1 MRPVGDDLCDN
12 NASVWR
18 LLSKHGQICGQTRLS
33 CRCCDP
39 IELSRHNRARYV
51 EAAKTGVDLMRK
63 ALVATLAVAL
73 GGIAA
78 SAAAQTYPSRPI
90 TFIEPFSAG
99 GPSDAVARVVAQAMG
114 QTLGQS
120 VVVENVTG
128 AAGTIAA
135 ARLARAAPDG
145 YTIGMATW
153 STHVVSPVVYHPSYN
168 VYKDFAPVAL
178 LTETPLVLVANKKT
192 PADNLRGLIA
202 WLKANPNTAFQG
214 VAGGTD
220 QVIGFLFQMRT
231 GTKFQT
237 VPYRGLRLA
246 MEDLVA
252 GRINLMFDQPSD
264 VLPQIQAGTIKAYA
278 VTAKHRLTL
287 APDIPTVDEA
297 GLSGLYLT
305 PWQSIW
311 APRGTPANA
320 ITKLNAAAVAA
331 LADPTVRKRLTDL
344 AQEVVPRDRQ
354 TPSALGYYY
363 TAETGKWWPVIK
375 AAGIKQ
381 E

>member
-1 MRPVGDDLCDN
+1 MRN
-12 NASVWR
+12 
-18 LLSKHGQICGQTRLS
+18 
-33 CRCCDP
+33 
-39 IELSRHNRARYV
+39 
-51 EAAKTGVDLMRK
+51 
-63 ALVATLAVAL
+63 AL
-73 GGIAA
+73 GAMLAAVLWGFAA
-78 SAAAQTYPSRPI
+78 SAVAQTYPSRPI
-90 TFIEPFSAG
+90 TFIEPFAAG
-99 GPSDAVARVVAQAMG
+99 GPSDAVARVVAQAMS

-120 VVVENVTG
+120 VVVENITG

-168 VYKDFAPVAL
+168 VFKDFAPVAL
-178 LTETPLVLVANKKT
+178 LTETPLMLVANKKV

-202 WLKANPNTAFQG
+202 WLKANPGTAFQG

-237 VPYRGLRLA
+237 VPYRGLQLA
-246 MEDLVA
+246 MQDLVA
-252 GRINLMFDQPSD
+252 GRIDLLFDQPSD
-264 VLPQIQAGTIKAYA
+264 ALPQIQAGTIKAYA
-278 VTAKHRLTL
+278 VTAKRRLTL

-311 APRGTPANA
+311 APHGTPAAA
-320 ITKLNAAAVAA
+320 IAKLNTAAVAA
-331 LADPTVRKRLTDL
+331 LADPDVRKRLGDL

-363 TAETGKWWPVIK
+363 TAETDKWWPVIK
-375 AAGIKQ
+375 AAGLKQ

>member
-1 MRPVGDDLCDN
+1 
-12 NASVWR
+12 
-18 LLSKHGQICGQTRLS
+18 
-33 CRCCDP
+33 
-39 IELSRHNRARYV
+39 
-51 EAAKTGVDLMRK
+51 MRK
-63 ALVATLAVAL
+63 AFVAMLAAAL
-73 GGIAA
+73 AGCAA

-90 TFIEPFSAG
+90 TFIEPFAAG
-99 GPSDAVARVVAQAMG
+99 GPSDAVARVVGQAMAPV
-114 QTLGQS
+114 LGQS
-120 VVVENVTG
+120 VVIENVTG

-135 ARLARAAPDG
+135 ARLAHAAPDG

-153 STHVVSPVVYHPSYN
+153 STHVVSPVVYRPSYN
-168 VYKDFAPVAL
+168 VFKDFAPVAL
-178 LTETPLVLVANKKT
+178 LTETPLVLVANTKKI
-192 PADNLRGLIA
+192 PANDLHGLIA
-202 WLKANPNTAFQG
+202 WLKAHPNTAFQG

-220 QVIGFLFQMRT
+220 QVIGFLFQKRT

-237 VPYRGLRLA
+237 VPYRGLKLA

-252 GRINLMFDQPSD
+252 GRIDMLFDQPSD
-264 VLPQIQAGTIKAYA
+264 VLPQIKAGTVRAYA
-278 VTAKHRLTL
+278 VTARRRLTI

-311 APRGTPANA
+311 APHGTPAAA

-331 LADPTVRKRLTDL
+331 LANPDVRKRLADL

-363 TAETGKWWPVIK
+363 TAEVDKWWPVIRGAGLK
-375 AAGIKQ
+375 A

>member
-1 MRPVGDDLCDN
+1 MRI
-12 NASVWR
+12 AR
-18 LLSKHGQICGQTRLS
+18 AALL
-33 CRCCDP
+33 
-39 IELSRHNRARYV
+39 
-51 EAAKTGVDLMRK
+51 AA
-63 ALVATLAVAL
+63 ALAVVAT
-73 GGIAA
+73 

-99 GPSDAVARVVAQAMG
+99 GPSDAVARIVAQAMA
-114 QTLGQS
+114 QSLGQS
-120 VVVENVTG
+120 VVVENITG

-153 STHVVSPVVYHPSYN
+153 STHVVSPVVYHPSYS
-168 VYKDFAPVAL
+168 VFKDFAPVAL
-178 LTETPLVLVANKKT
+178 LTETPLVLVASKKI

-202 WLKANPNTAFQG
+202 WLKANPNTALQG
-214 VAGGTD
+214 IAGGTD

-237 VPYRGLRLA
+237 VPYRGLALA
-246 MEDLVA
+246 MQDLVA
-252 GRINLMFDQPSD
+252 GRIDLLFDQPAD
-264 VLPQIQAGTIKAYA
+264 VLPQIQAGTVKAYA
-278 VTAKHRLTL
+278 VTAKRRLTV

-311 APRGTPANA
+311 APHGTPAAA
-320 ITKLNAAAVAA
+320 IAKLNAAAVAA
-331 LADPTVRKRLTDL
+331 LADPVVRKRLGDL

-363 TAETGKWWPVIK
+363 TAEIDKWWPVIK
-375 AAGIKQ
+375 AAGLKA

>member
-1 MRPVGDDLCDN
+1 M
-12 NASVWR
+12 
-18 LLSKHGQICGQTRLS
+18 
-33 CRCCDP
+33 
-39 IELSRHNRARYV
+39 
-51 EAAKTGVDLMRK
+51 
-63 ALVATLAVAL
+63 
-73 GGIAA
+73 
-78 SAAAQTYPSRPI
+78 AQS
-90 TFIEPFSAG
+90 
-99 GPSDAVARVVAQAMG
+99 
-114 QTLGQS
+114 LGQS
-120 VVVENVTG
+120 VVVENITG

-168 VYKDFAPVAL
+168 VFKDFAPVAL
-178 LTETPLVLVANKKT
+178 LTETPLVLVANKKI
-192 PADNLRGLIA
+192 PAENLRGLIA
-202 WLKANPNTAFQG
+202 WLKANPDTAFQG

-237 VPYRGLRLA
+237 VPYRGLALA
-246 MEDLVA
+246 MQDLVG
-252 GRINLMFDQPSD
+252 GRIDLLFDQPSD
-264 VLPQIQAGTIKAYA
+264 ALPQIRAGTIKSYA
-278 VTAKHRLTL
+278 VTAKRRLTI

-311 APRGTPANA
+311 APHGTPGAA
-320 ITKLNAAAVAA
+320 IAKLNAAAVSA
-331 LADPTVRKRLTDL
+331 LADPDVRKRLADL
-344 AQEVVPRDRQ
+344 GQEVVPRDRQ

-363 TAETGKWWPVIK
+363 TAETDKWWPVIK
-375 AAGIKQ
+375 AAGLKA

>member
-1 MRPVGDDLCDN
+1 MRI
-12 NASVWR
+12 A
-18 LLSKHGQICGQTRLS
+18 
-33 CRCCDP
+33 
-39 IELSRHNRARYV
+39 RAAML
-51 EAAKTGVDLMRK
+51 AA
-63 ALVATLAVAL
+63 ALAVVAT
-73 GGIAA
+73 

-99 GPSDAVARVVAQAMG
+99 GPSDAVARIVAQAMA
-114 QTLGQS
+114 QSLGQS
-120 VVVENVTG
+120 VVVENITG

-153 STHVVSPVVYHPSYN
+153 SSHVVSPVVYHPSYS
-168 VYKDFAPVAL
+168 VFKDFAPVAL
-178 LTETPLVLVANKKT
+178 LTETPLVLVASKKI

-214 VAGGTD
+214 IAGGTD

-237 VPYRGLRLA
+237 VPYRGLALA
-246 MEDLVA
+246 MQDLVG
-252 GRINLMFDQPSD
+252 GRIDLLFDQPAD
-264 VLPQIQAGTIKAYA
+264 ALPQIQAGTVKAYA
-278 VTAKHRLTL
+278 VTAKRRLTV

-311 APRGTPANA
+311 APHGTPAAA
-320 ITKLNAAAVAA
+320 IAKLNAAAVAA
-331 LADPTVRKRLTDL
+331 LADPDVRKRLGDL

-363 TAETGKWWPVIK
+363 TAEIDKWWPVIK
-375 AAGIKQ
+375 AAGLKA

>member
-1 MRPVGDDLCDN
+1 MHIAR
-12 NASVWR
+12 AA
-18 LLSKHGQICGQTRLS
+18 LL
-33 CRCCDP
+33 
-39 IELSRHNRARYV
+39 
-51 EAAKTGVDLMRK
+51 AA
-63 ALVATLAVAL
+63 ALAVVAT
-73 GGIAA
+73 

-99 GPSDAVARVVAQAMG
+99 GPSDAVARIVAQAMA
-114 QTLGQS
+114 QSLGQS
-120 VVVENVTG
+120 VVVENITG

-153 STHVVSPVVYHPSYN
+153 STHVVSPVVYHPSYS
-168 VYKDFAPVAL
+168 VFKDFAPVAL
-178 LTETPLVLVANKKT
+178 LTETPLVLVASKKI

-202 WLKANPNTAFQG
+202 WLKANPNTALQG
-214 VAGGTD
+214 IAGGTD

-237 VPYRGLRLA
+237 VPYRGLALA
-246 MEDLVA
+246 MQDLVA
-252 GRINLMFDQPSD
+252 GRIDLLFDQPAD
-264 VLPQIQAGTIKAYA
+264 VLPQIQAGTVKAYA
-278 VTAKHRLTL
+278 VTAKRRLTV

-311 APRGTPANA
+311 APHGTPAAA
-320 ITKLNAAAVAA
+320 IAKLNAAAVAA
-331 LADPTVRKRLTDL
+331 LADPVVRKRLGDL

-363 TAETGKWWPVIK
+363 TAEIDKWWPVIK
-375 AAGIKQ
+375 AAGLKA

>member
-1 MRPVGDDLCDN
+1 MRI
-12 NASVWR
+12 A
-18 LLSKHGQICGQTRLS
+18 
-33 CRCCDP
+33 
-39 IELSRHNRARYV
+39 RAAML
-51 EAAKTGVDLMRK
+51 AA
-63 ALVATLAVAL
+63 ALAVVAT
-73 GGIAA
+73 

-99 GPSDAVARVVAQAMG
+99 GPSDAVARVVAQAMA
-114 QTLGQS
+114 QSLGQS
-120 VVVENVTG
+120 VVVENITG

-153 STHVVSPVVYHPSYN
+153 STHVVSPVVYHPSYS
-168 VYKDFAPVAL
+168 VFKDFAPVAL
-178 LTETPLVLVANKKT
+178 LTETPLVLVASKKI

-214 VAGGTD
+214 IAGGTD

-237 VPYRGLRLA
+237 VPYRGLALA
-246 MEDLVA
+246 MQDLVA
-252 GRINLMFDQPSD
+252 GRIDLLFDQPAD
-264 VLPQIQAGTIKAYA
+264 VLPQINAGTVKAYA
-278 VTAKHRLTL
+278 VTAKRRLTV

-311 APRGTPANA
+311 APHGTPAAA
-320 ITKLNAAAVAA
+320 IAKLNAAAVAA
-331 LADPTVRKRLTDL
+331 LADPVVRKRLGDL

-363 TAETGKWWPVIK
+363 TAEIDKWWPVIK
-375 AAGIKQ
+375 AAGLKA

>member
-1 MRPVGDDLCDN
+1 MRI
-12 NASVWR
+12 A
-18 LLSKHGQICGQTRLS
+18 
-33 CRCCDP
+33 
-39 IELSRHNRARYV
+39 RAAML
-51 EAAKTGVDLMRK
+51 AA
-63 ALVATLAVAL
+63 ALAVVAT
-73 GGIAA
+73 

-99 GPSDAVARVVAQAMG
+99 GPSDAVARVVAQAMA
-114 QTLGQS
+114 QSLGQS
-120 VVVENVTG
+120 VVVENITG

-153 STHVVSPVVYHPSYN
+153 STHVVSPVVYHPSYS
-168 VYKDFAPVAL
+168 VFKDFAPVAL
-178 LTETPLVLVANKKT
+178 LTETPLVLVASKKI

-214 VAGGTD
+214 IAGGTD

-237 VPYRGLRLA
+237 VPYRGLALA
-246 MEDLVA
+246 MQDLVG
-252 GRINLMFDQPSD
+252 GRIDLLFDQPAD
-264 VLPQIQAGTIKAYA
+264 ALPQIQAGTVKAYA
-278 VTAKHRLTL
+278 VTAKRRLTV

-311 APRGTPANA
+311 APHGTPAAA
-320 ITKLNAAAVAA
+320 IAKLNAAAVAA
-331 LADPTVRKRLTDL
+331 LADPDVRKRLGDL

-363 TAETGKWWPVIK
+363 TAEIDKWWPVIK
-375 AAGIKQ
+375 AAGLKA

>member
-1 MRPVGDDLCDN
+1 MRI
-12 NASVWR
+12 A
-18 LLSKHGQICGQTRLS
+18 
-33 CRCCDP
+33 
-39 IELSRHNRARYV
+39 RAAML
-51 EAAKTGVDLMRK
+51 AA
-63 ALVATLAVAL
+63 ALAVVAT
-73 GGIAA
+73 

-99 GPSDAVARVVAQAMG
+99 GPSDAVARIVAQAMA
-114 QTLGQS
+114 QSLGQS
-120 VVVENVTG
+120 VVVENITG

-153 STHVVSPVVYHPSYN
+153 STHVVSPVVYHPSYS
-168 VYKDFAPVAL
+168 VFKDFAPVAL
-178 LTETPLVLVANKKT
+178 LTETPLVLVASKKI

-202 WLKANPNTAFQG
+202 WLKANPNTALQG
-214 VAGGTD
+214 IAGGTD

-237 VPYRGLRLA
+237 VPYRGLALA
-246 MEDLVA
+246 MQDLVA
-252 GRINLMFDQPSD
+252 GRIDLLFDQPAD
-264 VLPQIQAGTIKAYA
+264 VLPQIHAGTVKAYA
-278 VTAKHRLTL
+278 VTAKRRLTV

-311 APRGTPANA
+311 APHGTPAAA
-320 ITKLNAAAVAA
+320 IAKLNAAAVAA
-331 LADPTVRKRLTDL
+331 LADPDVRKRLGDL

-363 TAETGKWWPVIK
+363 TAEIDKWWPVIK
-375 AAGIKQ
+375 AAGLKA

>member
-1 MRPVGDDLCDN
+1 MRI
-12 NASVWR
+12 A
-18 LLSKHGQICGQTRLS
+18 
-33 CRCCDP
+33 
-39 IELSRHNRARYV
+39 RAAML
-51 EAAKTGVDLMRK
+51 AA
-63 ALVATLAVAL
+63 ALAVVAT
-73 GGIAA
+73 

-99 GPSDAVARVVAQAMG
+99 GPSDAVARIVAQAMA
-114 QTLGQS
+114 QSLGQS
-120 VVVENVTG
+120 VVVENITG

-153 STHVVSPVVYHPSYN
+153 STHVVSPVVYHPSYS
-168 VYKDFAPVAL
+168 VFKDFAPVAL
-178 LTETPLVLVANKKT
+178 LTETPLVLVASKKI

-214 VAGGTD
+214 IAGGTD

-237 VPYRGLRLA
+237 VPYRGLALA
-246 MEDLVA
+246 MQDLVA
-252 GRINLMFDQPSD
+252 GRIDLLFDQPAD
-264 VLPQIQAGTIKAYA
+264 ALPQIQAGTVKAYA
-278 VTAKHRLTL
+278 VTAKRRLTV

-311 APRGTPANA
+311 APHGTPAAA
-320 ITKLNAAAVAA
+320 IAKLNAAAVAA
-331 LADPTVRKRLTDL
+331 LADPDVRKRLGDL

-363 TAETGKWWPVIK
+363 TAEIDKWWPVIK
-375 AAGIKQ
+375 AAGLKA

>member
-1 MRPVGDDLCDN
+1 MHIAR
-12 NASVWR
+12 AA
-18 LLSKHGQICGQTRLS
+18 LL
-33 CRCCDP
+33 
-39 IELSRHNRARYV
+39 
-51 EAAKTGVDLMRK
+51 AA
-63 ALVATLAVAL
+63 ALAVVAT
-73 GGIAA
+73 

-99 GPSDAVARVVAQAMG
+99 GPSDAVARIVTQAMA
-114 QTLGQS
+114 QSLGQS
-120 VVVENVTG
+120 VVVENITG

-153 STHVVSPVVYHPSYN
+153 STHVVSPVVYHPSYS
-168 VYKDFAPVAL
+168 VFKDFAPVAL
-178 LTETPLVLVANKKT
+178 LTETPLVLVASKKI

-202 WLKANPNTAFQG
+202 WLKANPNTALQG
-214 VAGGTD
+214 TAGGTD

-237 VPYRGLRLA
+237 VPYRGLALA
-246 MEDLVA
+246 MQDLVA
-252 GRINLMFDQPSD
+252 GRIDLLFDQPAD
-264 VLPQIQAGTIKAYA
+264 VLPQINAGTVKAYA
-278 VTAKHRLTL
+278 VTAKRRLTV

-311 APRGTPANA
+311 APHGTPAAA
-320 ITKLNAAAVAA
+320 IAKLNAAAVAA
-331 LADPTVRKRLTDL
+331 LADPVVRKRLGDL

-363 TAETGKWWPVIK
+363 TAEIDKWWPVIK
-375 AAGIKQ
+375 AAGLKA

>member
-1 MRPVGDDLCDN
+1 MHIAR
-12 NASVWR
+12 AA
-18 LLSKHGQICGQTRLS
+18 LL
-33 CRCCDP
+33 
-39 IELSRHNRARYV
+39 
-51 EAAKTGVDLMRK
+51 AA
-63 ALVATLAVAL
+63 ALAVVAT
-73 GGIAA
+73 

-99 GPSDAVARVVAQAMG
+99 GPSDAVARIVTQAMA
-114 QTLGQS
+114 QSLGQS
-120 VVVENVTG
+120 VVVENITG

-153 STHVVSPVVYHPSYN
+153 STHVVSPVVYHPSYS
-168 VYKDFAPVAL
+168 VFKDFAPVAL
-178 LTETPLVLVANKKT
+178 LTETPLVLVASKKI

-202 WLKANPNTAFQG
+202 WLKANPNTALQG
-214 VAGGTD
+214 TAGGTD

-237 VPYRGLRLA
+237 VPYRGLALA
-246 MEDLVA
+246 MQDLVA
-252 GRINLMFDQPSD
+252 GRIDLLFDQPAD
-264 VLPQIQAGTIKAYA
+264 VLPQINAGTVKAYA
-278 VTAKHRLTL
+278 VTAKRRLTV
-287 APDIPTVDEA
+287 APNIPTVDEA

-311 APRGTPANA
+311 APHGTPAAA
-320 ITKLNAAAVAA
+320 IAKLNAAAVAA
-331 LADPTVRKRLTDL
+331 LADPVVRKRLGDL

-363 TAETGKWWPVIK
+363 TAEIDKWWPVIK
-375 AAGIKQ
+375 AAGLKA

>member
-1 MRPVGDDLCDN
+1 MRI
-12 NASVWR
+12 AR
-18 LLSKHGQICGQTRLS
+18 AALL
-33 CRCCDP
+33 
-39 IELSRHNRARYV
+39 
-51 EAAKTGVDLMRK
+51 AA
-63 ALVATLAVAL
+63 ALAVVAT
-73 GGIAA
+73 

-99 GPSDAVARVVAQAMG
+99 GPSDAVARIVAQAMA
-114 QTLGQS
+114 QSLGKS
-120 VVVENVTG
+120 VVVENITG

-153 STHVVSPVVYHPSYN
+153 STHVVSPVVYHPSYS
-168 VYKDFAPVAL
+168 VFKDFAPVAL
-178 LTETPLVLVANKKT
+178 LTETPLVLVASKKI

-202 WLKANPNTAFQG
+202 WFKANPNTALQG
-214 VAGGTD
+214 IAGGTD

-237 VPYRGLRLA
+237 VPYRGLALA
-246 MEDLVA
+246 MQDLVA
-252 GRINLMFDQPSD
+252 GRIDLLFDQPAD
-264 VLPQIQAGTIKAYA
+264 VLPQIKAGTVKAYA
-278 VTAKHRLTL
+278 VTAKRRLTV

-311 APRGTPANA
+311 APHGTPAAA
-320 ITKLNAAAVAA
+320 IAKLNAAAVAA
-331 LADPTVRKRLTDL
+331 LADPDVRKRLGDL

-363 TAETGKWWPVIK
+363 TAEIDKWWPVIK
-375 AAGIKQ
+375 AAGLKA

>member
-1 MRPVGDDLCDN
+1 MRI
-12 NASVWR
+12 AR
-18 LLSKHGQICGQTRLS
+18 AALL
-33 CRCCDP
+33 
-39 IELSRHNRARYV
+39 
-51 EAAKTGVDLMRK
+51 AA
-63 ALVATLAVAL
+63 ALAVVAT
-73 GGIAA
+73 

-99 GPSDAVARVVAQAMG
+99 GPSDAVARIVAQAMA
-114 QTLGQS
+114 QSLGQS
-120 VVVENVTG
+120 VVVENITG

-153 STHVVSPVVYHPSYN
+153 STHVVSPVVYHPSYS
-168 VYKDFAPVAL
+168 VFKDFAPVAL
-178 LTETPLVLVANKKT
+178 LTETPLVLVASKKI

-202 WLKANPNTAFQG
+202 WLKANPNTALQG
-214 VAGGTD
+214 IAGGTD

-237 VPYRGLRLA
+237 VPYRGLALA
-246 MEDLVA
+246 MQDLVA
-252 GRINLMFDQPSD
+252 GRIDLLFDQPAD
-264 VLPQIQAGTIKAYA
+264 VLPQIQAGTVKAYA
-278 VTAKHRLTL
+278 VTAKRRLTV

-311 APRGTPANA
+311 APHGTPAAA
-320 ITKLNAAAVAA
+320 IAKLNAAAVAA
-331 LADPTVRKRLTDL
+331 LADPDVRKRLGDL

-363 TAETGKWWPVIK
+363 TAEIDKWWPVIK
-375 AAGIKQ
+375 AAGLKA

>member
-1 MRPVGDDLCDN
+1 ML
-12 NASVWR
+12 
-18 LLSKHGQICGQTRLS
+18 
-33 CRCCDP
+33 
-39 IELSRHNRARYV
+39 
-51 EAAKTGVDLMRK
+51 AA
-63 ALVATLAVAL
+63 ALAVVAT
-73 GGIAA
+73 

-99 GPSDAVARVVAQAMG
+99 GPSDAVARIVAQAMA
-114 QTLGQS
+114 QSLGQS
-120 VVVENVTG
+120 VVVENITG

-153 STHVVSPVVYHPSYN
+153 STHVVSPVVYHPSYS
-168 VYKDFAPVAL
+168 VFKDFAPVAL
-178 LTETPLVLVANKKT
+178 LTETPLVLVASKKI

-202 WLKANPNTAFQG
+202 WLKANPNTALQG
-214 VAGGTD
+214 IAGGTD

-237 VPYRGLRLA
+237 VPYRGLALA
-246 MEDLVA
+246 MQDLVA
-252 GRINLMFDQPSD
+252 GRIDLLFDQPAD
-264 VLPQIQAGTIKAYA
+264 VLPQIKAGTVKAYA
-278 VTAKHRLTL
+278 VTAKRRLTV
-287 APDIPTVDEA
+287 APEIPTVDEA

-311 APRGTPANA
+311 APHGTPAAA
-320 ITKLNAAAVAA
+320 IAKLNAAAVAA
-331 LADPTVRKRLTDL
+331 LADPDVRKRLGDL

-363 TAETGKWWPVIK
+363 TAEIDKWWPVIK
-375 AAGIKQ
+375 AAGLKA

>member
-1 MRPVGDDLCDN
+1 MRI
-12 NASVWR
+12 AR
-18 LLSKHGQICGQTRLS
+18 AALL
-33 CRCCDP
+33 
-39 IELSRHNRARYV
+39 
-51 EAAKTGVDLMRK
+51 AA
-63 ALVATLAVAL
+63 ALAVVAT
-73 GGIAA
+73 

-99 GPSDAVARVVAQAMG
+99 GPSDAVARIVAQAMAKS
-114 QTLGQS
+114 LGQS
-120 VVVENVTG
+120 VVVENITG

-153 STHVVSPVVYHPSYN
+153 STHVVSPVVYHPSYS
-168 VYKDFAPVAL
+168 VFKDFAPVAL
-178 LTETPLVLVANKKT
+178 LTETPLVLVASKKI

-202 WLKANPNTAFQG
+202 WLKANPNTALQG
-214 VAGGTD
+214 IAGGTD

-237 VPYRGLRLA
+237 VPYRGLALA
-246 MEDLVA
+246 MQDLVA
-252 GRINLMFDQPSD
+252 GRIDLLFDQPAD
-264 VLPQIQAGTIKAYA
+264 ALPQIQAGTVKAYA
-278 VTAKHRLTL
+278 VTAKRRLTV

-311 APRGTPANA
+311 APHGTPAAA
-320 ITKLNAAAVAA
+320 IAKLNAAAVAA
-331 LADPTVRKRLTDL
+331 LADPDVRKRLGDL

-363 TAETGKWWPVIK
+363 TAEIDKWWPVIK
-375 AAGIKQ
+375 AAGLKA

>member
-1 MRPVGDDLCDN
+1 MRI
-12 NASVWR
+12 A
-18 LLSKHGQICGQTRLS
+18 
-33 CRCCDP
+33 
-39 IELSRHNRARYV
+39 RAAML
-51 EAAKTGVDLMRK
+51 AA
-63 ALVATLAVAL
+63 ALAVV
-73 GGIAA
+73 AA

-99 GPSDAVARVVAQAMG
+99 GPSDAVARIVAQAMA
-114 QTLGQS
+114 QSLGQS
-120 VVVENVTG
+120 VVVENITG

-153 STHVVSPVVYHPSYN
+153 STHVVSPVVYHPSYS
-168 VYKDFAPVAL
+168 VFKDFAPVAL
-178 LTETPLVLVANKKT
+178 LTETPLVLVASKKI

-202 WLKANPNTAFQG
+202 WLKANPNTALQG
-214 VAGGTD
+214 IAGGTD

-237 VPYRGLRLA
+237 VPYRGLALA
-246 MEDLVA
+246 MQDLVA
-252 GRINLMFDQPSD
+252 GRIDLLFDQPAD
-264 VLPQIQAGTIKAYA
+264 ALPQIQAGTVKAYA
-278 VTAKHRLTL
+278 VTAKRCLTV

-311 APRGTPANA
+311 APHGTPAAA
-320 ITKLNAAAVAA
+320 IAKLNAAAVAA
-331 LADPTVRKRLTDL
+331 LADPDVRKRLGDL

-363 TAETGKWWPVIK
+363 TAEIDKWWPVIK
-375 AAGIKQ
+375 AAGLKA

>member
-1 MRPVGDDLCDN
+1 MRI
-12 NASVWR
+12 AR
-18 LLSKHGQICGQTRLS
+18 AALL
-33 CRCCDP
+33 
-39 IELSRHNRARYV
+39 
-51 EAAKTGVDLMRK
+51 AA
-63 ALVATLAVAL
+63 ALAVVAT
-73 GGIAA
+73 

-99 GPSDAVARVVAQAMG
+99 GPSDAVARIVAQAMAKS
-114 QTLGQS
+114 LGQS
-120 VVVENVTG
+120 VVVENITG

-153 STHVVSPVVYHPSYN
+153 STHVVSPVVYHPSYS
-168 VYKDFAPVAL
+168 VFKDFAPVAL
-178 LTETPLVLVANKKT
+178 LTETPLVLVASKKI

-202 WLKANPNTAFQG
+202 WLKANPNTALQG
-214 VAGGTD
+214 IAGGTD

-237 VPYRGLRLA
+237 VPYRGLALA
-246 MEDLVA
+246 MQDLVA
-252 GRINLMFDQPSD
+252 GRIDLLFDQPAD
-264 VLPQIQAGTIKAYA
+264 VLPQIKAGTVKAYA
-278 VTAKHRLTL
+278 VTAKRRLTV

-311 APRGTPANA
+311 APHGTPAAA
-320 ITKLNAAAVAA
+320 IAKLNAAAVAA
-331 LADPTVRKRLTDL
+331 LADPDVRKRLGDL

-363 TAETGKWWPVIK
+363 TAEIDKWWPVIK
-375 AAGIKQ
+375 AAGLKA

>member
-1 MRPVGDDLCDN
+1 MR
-12 NASVWR
+12 
-18 LLSKHGQICGQTRLS
+18 
-33 CRCCDP
+33 
-39 IELSRHNRARYV
+39 RALGAML
-51 EAAKTGVDLMRK
+51 AA
-63 ALVATLAVAL
+63 ALV
-73 GGIAA
+73 GFAA
-78 SAAAQTYPSRPI
+78 SAVAQTYPSRPI
-90 TFIEPFSAG
+90 TLIEPFAAG
-99 GPSDAVARVVAQAMG
+99 GPSDAVARVVAQAMS
-114 QTLGQS
+114 QTLGQA
-120 VVVENVTG
+120 VIVENITG

-135 ARLARAAPDG
+135 ARLARAAADG

-153 STHVVSPVVYHPSYN
+153 STHVVSSVVYHPPYS
-168 VYKDFAPVAL
+168 VFKDFAPVAL
-178 LTETPLVLVANKKT
+178 LTETPLVLVAGKKIA
-192 PADNLRGLIA
+192 ADDLRGLIA

-220 QVIGFLFQMRT
+220 QVIGFLFQKRT

-252 GRINLMFDQPSD
+252 GRIDLLFDQPSD
-264 VLPQIQAGTIKAYA
+264 ALPQIKAGTVKAYA
-278 VTAKHRLTL
+278 VTARRRLTI

-305 PWQSIW
+305 PWQSVW
-311 APRGTPANA
+311 APQGTPAAA
-320 ITKLNAAAVAA
+320 IAKLNGAAVAA
-331 LADPTVRKRLTDL
+331 LANPDVRKRLADL

-363 TAETGKWWPVIK
+363 TAEVDKWWPVIR
-375 AAGIKQ
+375 AAGLKA

>member
-1 MRPVGDDLCDN
+1 MRI
-12 NASVWR
+12 A
-18 LLSKHGQICGQTRLS
+18 
-33 CRCCDP
+33 
-39 IELSRHNRARYV
+39 RAAML
-51 EAAKTGVDLMRK
+51 AA
-63 ALVATLAVAL
+63 ALAVV
-73 GGIAA
+73 AA

-99 GPSDAVARVVAQAMG
+99 GPSDAVARIVAQAMAKS
-114 QTLGQS
+114 LGQS
-120 VVVENVTG
+120 VVVENITG

-153 STHVVSPVVYHPSYN
+153 STHVVSPVVYHPSYS
-168 VYKDFAPVAL
+168 VFKDFAPVAL
-178 LTETPLVLVANKKT
+178 LTETPLVLVASKKI

-202 WLKANPNTAFQG
+202 WLKANPNTALQG
-214 VAGGTD
+214 IAGGTD

-237 VPYRGLRLA
+237 VPYRGLALA
-246 MEDLVA
+246 MQDLVA
-252 GRINLMFDQPSD
+252 GRIDLLFDQPAD
-264 VLPQIQAGTIKAYA
+264 ALPQIQAGTVKAYA
-278 VTAKHRLTL
+278 VTAKRRLTV

-311 APRGTPANA
+311 APHGTPAAA
-320 ITKLNAAAVAA
+320 IAKLNAAAVAA
-331 LADPTVRKRLTDL
+331 LADPDVRKRLGDL

-363 TAETGKWWPVIK
+363 TAEIDKWWPVIK
-375 AAGIKQ
+375 AAGLKA

>member
-1 MRPVGDDLCDN
+1 M
-12 NASVWR
+12 
-18 LLSKHGQICGQTRLS
+18 
-33 CRCCDP
+33 
-39 IELSRHNRARYV
+39 
-51 EAAKTGVDLMRK
+51 
-63 ALVATLAVAL
+63 
-73 GGIAA
+73 
-78 SAAAQTYPSRPI
+78 AQS
-90 TFIEPFSAG
+90 
-99 GPSDAVARVVAQAMG
+99 
-114 QTLGQS
+114 LGQS
-120 VVVENVTG
+120 VVVENITG

-153 STHVVSPVVYHPSYN
+153 STHVVSPVVYHPSYS
-168 VYKDFAPVAL
+168 VFKDFAPVAL
-178 LTETPLVLVANKKT
+178 LTETPLVLVASKKI

-214 VAGGTD
+214 IAGGTD

-237 VPYRGLRLA
+237 VPYRGLALA
-246 MEDLVA
+246 MQDLVG
-252 GRINLMFDQPSD
+252 GRIDLLFDQPAD
-264 VLPQIQAGTIKAYA
+264 ALPQIQAGTVKAYA
-278 VTAKHRLTL
+278 VTAKRRLTV

-311 APRGTPANA
+311 APHGTPAAA
-320 ITKLNAAAVAA
+320 IAKLNAAAVAA
-331 LADPTVRKRLTDL
+331 LADPDVRKRLGDL

-354 TPSALGYYY
+354 TPLALGYYY
-363 TAETGKWWPVIK
+363 TAEIDKWWPVIK
-375 AAGIKQ
+375 AAGLKA